1 MFSSLILFPGGSA
14 VAWSSSLFL
23 FHGASVFAVLDC
35 GREVF
40 DSFGWT
46 ILDHE
51 EFVDVVFVLINFL
64 INFANRFPSSGG
76 VRLDIF
82 NRLV

>member
-1 MFSSLILFPGGSA
+1 MFSLLILVPGGSDD
-14 VAWSSSLFL
+14 AWSSFLFL
-23 FHGASVFAVLDC
+23 FHGASVFAVS

-82 NRLV
+82 DRLV